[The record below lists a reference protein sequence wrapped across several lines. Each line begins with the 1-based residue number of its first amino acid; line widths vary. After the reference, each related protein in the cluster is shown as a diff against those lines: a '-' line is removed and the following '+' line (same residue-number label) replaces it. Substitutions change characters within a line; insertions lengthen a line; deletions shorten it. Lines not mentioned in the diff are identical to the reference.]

1 MFCLKDFMYVLSFS
15 LRIYSLHVTRSA
27 GKLQVWS
34 HLVKK
39 PLMKNFISCAVQC
52 IPSAQND
59 TCSELFPTFQSLFI
73 VIIACKGKLK
83 ETVVLH

>member
-27 GKLQVWS
+27 GKLQVWP

-52 IPSAQND
+52 IPSAEKADVKMTLVLNFFQLSKV
-59 TCSELFPTFQSLFI
+59 CSLSLLL
-73 VIIACKGKLK
+73 ARGN
-83 ETVVLH
+83 